1 MMIRVPLASEP
12 LPSEI
17 TPRSAWEER
26 RRMIAAA
33 GLAGLATPGLMGVAP
48 AHAQPQNQGQGGSAG
63 AGSAARA
70 PGGGRAATR
79 LEASAGPA
87 QFATTDPPTP
97 YKDVTT
103 YNNFYEFGL
112 DKDEPHRK
120 AHTLRTRPWTLTVE
134 GAVAKPATF
143 GIEDLLKW
151 APMQERIYR
160 MRCVEGW
167 SMVIPWVGYP
177 LAELIRRVEPLGS
190 AKFVEFITL
199 ADGAQMPGLR
209 SPVIKWPYT
218 EGLRLDEARHPLTL
232 LTFGLYGEVLPN
244 QNGAPVRLVVPW
256 KYGFKSSKSLV
267 RIRFTEHQ
275 PMTSWSRSAPQEY
288 GFYSNVNPEVDHP
301 RWSQATERRIGE
313 GGFLTRKRPTLM
325 FNGYA
330 DQVASLYAGM
340 DLRRNY

>member
-1 MMIRVPLASEP
+1 MIIRVPQGCDP
-12 LPSEI
+12 QPSEI
-17 TPRSAWEER
+17 TPRSAWQAR
-26 RRMIAAA
+26 RELAAAA
-33 GLAGLATPGLMGVAP
+33 GLAGLMAMPTGTVLRT
-48 AHAQPQNQGQGGSAG
+48 AHAQP
-63 AGSAARA
+63 R
-70 PGGGRAATR
+70 
-79 LEASAGPA
+79 PA
-87 QFATTDPPTP
+87 QAPQAPARLATVPGPSEFGTTEKPTP
-97 YKDVTT
+97 YRDVTT

-112 DKDEPHRK
+112 DKDDPHRR
-120 AHTLRTRPWTLTVE
+120 AHTLRTRPWSVVVE
-134 GAVAKPATF
+134 GAVAKPGNY

-151 APMQERIYR
+151 APMQERVYR

-177 LAELIRRVEPLGS
+177 LAELIRRVEPLGQ

-199 ADGAQMPGLR
+199 ADSAQMPGLR
-209 SPVIKWPYT
+209 ASVIRWPYT
-218 EGLRLDEARHPLTL
+218 EGLRMDEARHPLTL
-232 LTFGLYGEVLPN
+232 LGFGLYGEVMPN

-256 KYGFKSSKSLV
+256 KYGFKSSKSIV

-275 PMTSWSRSAPQEY
+275 PMTSWNRSAPQEY

-301 RWSQATERRIGE
+301 RWSQAAERRIGE
-313 GGFLTRKRPTLM
+313 DGFLTRKRPTLM